1 MDIGPLDDETLEGE
15 EPEEEV
21 GPQAE
26 AEKTV
31 SEGKTR
37 INTITARN
45 VSVADSAVGT
55 VKGES
60 VKVNLE
66 NGVIGAV
73 VATKVKAEVTNGAI
87 GAVVAQSATLKGS
100 QISIL
105 VAGQVR
111 GDARILFD
119 MRAGLVA
126 GLAAGLVVVAF
137 KLLSG
142 RRAG

>member
-1 MDIGPLDDETLEGE
+1 MDIEPRDAETTEDE
-15 EPEEEV
+15 EPDEEEV
-21 GPQAE
+21 LE
-26 AEKTV
+26 EETEKA
-31 SEGKTR
+31 GAGQKTR
-37 INTITARN
+37 INTIKARN
-45 VSVADSAVGT
+45 VSVKDSAVGT

-60 VKVNLE
+60 VRVNLE

-87 GAVVAQSATLKGS
+87 GAVVAQTATLKES

-126 GLAAGLVVVAF
+126 GLAAGLVMVAF
-137 KLLSG
+137 KLIMG
-142 RRAG
+142 RRS